1 MPVPAAHVS
10 SRRRF
15 VLMTTTPAPMEDEL
29 SRVAAT
35 AQPLAIAARAT
46 TNRKRALA
54 FRITIWNGS
63 AGSGRDLSYP
73 LEYVADMT
81 EQPTP
86 AEDEGE
92 EPAED
97 DADERAEAPDRD
109 ERTVTESGG
118 YGTPERGRDE

>member
-1 MPVPAAHVS
+1 V
-10 SRRRF
+10 
-15 VLMTTTPAPMEDEL
+15 
-29 SRVAAT
+29 
-35 AQPLAIAARAT
+35 
-46 TNRKRALA
+46 
-54 FRITIWNGS
+54 
-63 AGSGRDLSYP
+63 
-73 LEYVADMT
+73 T

-92 EPAED
+92 EPEEQ